1 MPKSLPTQRTLARLR
16 QEGALEVAI
25 VEHWNPHARI
35 RQDLFGFIDILAI
48 MPGGLLA
55 IQACAGTDTAKRLSK
70 IKTQRRDAARHWL
83 GTGARLEVWGWRQ
96 LLAKRGG
103 KQKVWAPSIRVVTIE
118 DLVGEDEQS

>member
-48 MPGGLLA
+48 
-55 IQACAGTDTAKRLSK
+55 ACKARWQTKGMGAVYSG
-70 IKTQRRDAARHWL
+70 RD
-83 GTGARLEVWGWRQ
+83 V
-96 LLAKRGG
+96 
-103 KQKVWAPSIRVVTIE
+103 
-118 DLVGEDEQS
+118 